1 MRIIDWKK
9 SNEKYSY
16 QKEYNEFKP
25 EKNTLNSF
33 KKYSFTSILFICGL
47 ILVSV
52 VKNETRS
59 LQKEINMQRTSINLI
74 KFNLNQATLDNEVI
88 TSPENISMLA
98 NEYLNNN
105 LTYYKRSQ
113 IIQISDTNRFIFKP
127 VTNSFLEDKTEK
139 TAEKKI
145 NTALE
150 KKSEAKKRKENLFD
164 IKSQVAK
171 KIDQEKVKI
180 KIIKDFYSKPE
191 LMTTKI
197 KKQISKKKIEIES
210 LYNSPKAVRWGV
222 VQVVKAALG
231 IPPIPGR

>member
-139 TAEKKI
+139 TAEKKS
-145 NTALE
+145 
-150 KKSEAKKRKENLFD
+150 SE
-164 IKSQVAK
+164 
-171 KIDQEKVKI
+171 
-180 KIIKDFYSKPE
+180 
-191 LMTTKI
+191 
-197 KKQISKKKIEIES
+197 
-210 LYNSPKAVRWGV
+210 V
-222 VQVVKAALG
+222 V
-231 IPPIPGR
+231 